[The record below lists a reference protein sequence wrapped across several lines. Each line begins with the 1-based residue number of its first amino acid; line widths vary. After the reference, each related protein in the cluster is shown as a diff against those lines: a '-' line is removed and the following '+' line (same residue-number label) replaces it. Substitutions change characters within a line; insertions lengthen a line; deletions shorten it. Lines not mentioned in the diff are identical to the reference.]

1 MNKSSVPILSVKNIV
16 KKYPGVTALNRINL
30 DFFKG
35 EIHSICGENGAG
47 KSTFIKILTGAIKPD
62 EGTIEIDGVPHS
74 SFSPYEAMFRF
85 GIAAIYQEYYLI
97 PYLSVAENIFMG
109 NEILRNRF
117 IDVKAM
123 NQKAKETLSLLGI
136 DIDPKMPV
144 EFLSVAYQQIVEI
157 SKAVSHNVKILIMD
171 EPTSPLTT
179 NEVKNLYKLIGIL
192 KNQGVTIIYISH
204 ILSELFDISDR
215 VSVFRDGKH
224 VRTMKTKK
232 TNKQELISLMVGREL
247 SESYPERTTKSS
259 TSLLEITRLSTPG
272 LLKNISFTLHR
283 GEVLG
288 LGGLVGAG
296 RTELVRAIFGADP
309 ISSVNIK
316 IKGKSVTINHP
327 EKAIKLGLGLIPE
340 DRKQHG
346 IISELSVKENILY
359 SSFPQVSLCGF
370 IIPKRLSRVAEKFK
384 KLLRIVTPNLEKIVK
399 ELSGGNQQKVV
410 LARCLATNSEIILFD
425 EPTRGI
431 DVGAKQEIYELINKL
446 VAKGKGI
453 LFISSDM
460 PELLGMSDRII
471 VMHEGRITGE
481 LTKEEATQEKVLKLA
496 SGE

>member
-1 MNKSSVPILSVKNIV
+1 MNKSSILSVRNIV
-16 KKYPGVTALNRINL
+16 KRYPGVIALDGIDL

-74 SFSPYEAMFRF
+74 VFSPHEAMFQF
-85 GIAAIYQEYYLI
+85 GIAAIYQEYDLI

-109 NEILRNRF
+109 NEILRKGF
-117 IDVKAM
+117 IDIKAM
-123 NQKAKETLSLLGI
+123 NQKARENLSLLGT
-136 DIDPKMPV
+136 DINPSMPV
-144 EFLSVAYQQIVEI
+144 ESLSVAYQQIVEI

-171 EPTSPLTT
+171 EPTGPLAT
-179 NEVKNLYKLIGIL
+179 NEVENLYRLMKIL
-192 KNQGVTIIYISH
+192 KNQGVTIIFISH
-204 ILSELFDISDR
+204 ILSEIFDISDR
-215 VSVFRDGKH
+215 VSVFRDGKC
-224 VRTMKTKK
+224 VRTMETKK
-232 TNKQELISLMVGREL
+232 TNKQELIILMVGRKL
-247 SESYPERTTKSS
+247 SESYPKRTKKISNP
-259 TSLLEITRLSTPG
+259 LLEITQLSTPK
-272 LLKNISFTLHR
+272 LLKNISFTLHK

-309 ISSVNIK
+309 ISSGNIK
-316 IKGKSVTINHP
+316 IKGKSVTINNP
-327 EKAIKLGLGLIPE
+327 GKAIRLGLGLIPE

-346 IISELSVKENILY
+346 IISELSVKENIIY
-359 SSFPQVSLCGF
+359 SSFHQVSLYGF
-370 IIPKRLSRVAEKFK
+370 IIAKKVLKVANKFR
-384 KLLRIVTPNLEKIVK
+384 KLLRIVTPNLEKKIK

-431 DVGAKQEIYELINKL
+431 DVGAKQEIYKLINEL
-446 VAKGKGI
+446 VTKGKGL

-471 VMHEGRITGE
+471 VMHEGSIAGM
-481 LTKEEATQEKVLKLA
+481 LTKEEATQEQVLKLA